1 VERVWRVSRGLR
13 YTEECSSPRF
23 TREVPHPSK
32 TISPPD
38 PTAMH
43 LFRPVFAGS
52 VFVSTIL
59 ASTMTIAAS
68 APTTSADVFPFEIQR
83 ETLDN
88 GLTVLMVP
96 MPSEGLV
103 SYWSVV
109 RTGARDEVEQGVT
122 GFAHFFEH
130 MMFKGSENFPGDGF
144 DRIVNSIGAS
154 SNAYTTDDYTAY
166 HMSFTTD
173 DLPQVIE
180 LEADRFQRLQYDES
194 VFRTE
199 AGAVYGEYRKNRAS
213 PWYQLF
219 EAIHD
224 KAFDAHTYKHL
235 TIGFEADIKEMP
247 ERFEYSKSFFQ
258 RFYRPENTVILV
270 AGDFD
275 PKQALSTVEKYYG
288 GWARGYETPAV
299 KPEPEQT
306 AQRRI
311 VVPYDGQTLPWL
323 TLNFKGAAYAPDD
336 VTTIAATLIPE
347 LVFGET
353 SALYKKLVLDEQRV
367 DFLVG
372 DFGDTRD
379 PGLWSVM
386 TRVKKPEDLR
396 AVEAEIWST
405 ITDLHAETIAPE
417 RLADV
422 ASSMK
427 YGFLSSLSTPDGL
440 ASNLARTIAHTG
452 GISAVNTLYATLD
465 RVTPQDV
472 QRAARMYLQP
482 ERCTIGILHTGT
494 EQPLPEWSDQM
505 GPSTG
510 IVADAGV
517 VPADALVT
525 MQVRDPNDS
534 FNIWFK
540 VGSQD
545 DPPGKE
551 GLADLTATLIAE
563 GGTQRLAYDKILER
577 LFPLAAGYGLSVDK
591 EMTIARG
598 RVHGDKLDEFV
609 ELFVEALVTPGF
621 RGEDFE
627 RLRDRSVSY
636 IENTLRFASDEE
648 LGKAVL
654 YGQVFDG
661 TSYGHLTTG
670 TIASLRAITLED
682 IEAFY
687 EKYYTRD
694 NVVIGVGGGYPDG
707 LPQLLAKE
715 LGKLPAGA
723 PPMTAAPRPNP
734 IKGRQVVLVEKPG
747 PSTAISFGYP
757 IDLHRGSREFYSL
770 WIANSW
776 LGEHRNSA
784 SHLYQVIRKARG
796 MNYGDYSYI
805 EAFTSGGRRTMPPT
819 GVGRRQ
825 QLFEVWIRPVP
836 REQAAFALRA
846 ALREVEALAKN
857 GMSLEEFER
866 RKAFLKKYSLHFAE
880 TTAARLGYAV
890 DDRYYGTDGHLATFK
905 RMMDEITL
913 DEVNAAVAKYLQVD
927 DLVIALVTEDAEG
940 LAAQLVADEPSPI
953 DYGETEKPVEV
964 LQEDKQIERYPLNI
978 TAENVTIVPVE
989 EVFEGA
995 VVREASSPK

>member
-1 VERVWRVSRGLR
+1 MQFFHAL
-13 YTEECSSPRF
+13 
-23 TREVPHPSK
+23 
-32 TISPPD
+32 
-38 PTAMH
+38 
-43 LFRPVFAGS
+43 AGS
-52 VFVSTIL
+52 IL
-59 ASTMTIAAS
+59 LSTMTLAAPQ
-68 APTTSADVFPFEIQR
+68 PTTSADVFPFEIQR

-166 HMSFTTD
+166 HMSFTTS

-180 LEADRFQRLQYDES
+180 LESDRFQRLMYDES

-219 EAIHD
+219 EAIHNH
-224 KAFDAHTYKHL
+224 AFDAHTYKHL

-258 RFYRPENTVILV
+258 RFYRPENVVLLV

-275 PKQALSTVEKYYG
+275 TKETLSSIEKYYG
-288 GWARGYETPAV
+288 GWERGYETPAV

-323 TLNFKGAAYAPDD
+323 TLNFKGAAFAPED
-336 VTTIAATLIPE
+336 VTTVAATLIPE
-347 LVFGET
+347 LAFGET

-386 TRVKKPEDLR
+386 TRVKNPEDLR
-396 AVEAEIWST
+396 AIEAEIWNT
-405 ITDLHAETIAPE
+405 VADLHAEAVTPE

-422 ASSMK
+422 ASRMK

-440 ASNLARTIAHTG
+440 ASNLARMIAHTG
-452 GISAVNTLYATLD
+452 GITAVNTLYTTLD
-465 RVTPQDV
+465 KVTPEDV
-472 QRAARMYLQP
+472 RRAAQMYLTA

-494 EQPLPEWSDQM
+494 ETPLSVWSEEM
-505 GPSTG
+505 GTAADV
-510 IVADAGV
+510 VADAGV
-517 VPADALVT
+517 VSADAQVT
-525 MQVRDPNDS
+525 MQVRDPNIA

-545 DPPGKE
+545 DPAGRE
-551 GLADLTATLIAE
+551 GLADLTATLISE
-563 GGTQRLAYDKILER
+563 GATKRLAYDKILEQ
-577 LFPLAAGYGLSVDK
+577 LFPLAASYGLSVDK
-591 EMTIARG
+591 EMTVARG
-598 RVHGDKLDEFV
+598 QVHGDKLDDFV
-609 ELFVEALVTPGF
+609 GLFVEALLMPGF
-621 RGEDFE
+621 RAEDFE
-627 RLRDRSVSY
+627 RLRDRSISY

-648 LGKAVL
+648 LGKAAL

-661 TSYGHLTTG
+661 TPYGHLTAG
-670 TIASLRAITLED
+670 TIASLKAITLD
-682 IEAFY
+682 DVKAFY
-687 EKYYTRD
+687 KEHYNRD
-694 NVVIGVGGGYPDG
+694 NVVIGLGGGYPDG
-707 LPQLLAKE
+707 LPERLAKE
-715 LGKLPAGA
+715 LGKLPAGTPTMTSA
-723 PPMTAAPRPNP
+723 PQPNP
-734 IKGRQVVLVEKPG
+734 IEGRQVLMVEKPG

-757 IDLHRGSREFYSL
+757 IDLHRGSREFYAM

-784 SHLYQVIRKARG
+784 SHLYQVIRKERG

-805 EAFTSGGRRTMPPT
+805 EAFTNGGRRTMPPT

-866 RKAFLKKYSLHFAE
+866 RKSFLKKYSLHFAE

-890 DDRYYGTDGHLATFK
+890 DDRYYGTDAHLATFG

-927 DLVIALVTEDAEG
+927 DMVIALVTEDAEG
-940 LAAQLVADEPSPI
+940 LAKQLISDEASPI
-953 DYGETEKPVEV
+953 DYGETEKPTEV
-964 LQEDKQIERYPLNI
+964 LVEDKEIERYPLNI
-978 TAENVTIVPVE
+978 LPENVTIVPVE
-989 EVFEGA
+989 EMFEGA
-995 VVREASSPK
+995 VIREASSPR